1 MTLPL
6 RFLAQ
11 VEEDLVAGHTWYEG
25 KSPGLGEEFLRAF
38 YASAGEISHN
48 PLLWPCVY
56 DQFRRHLLRRF
67 PYAVYFT
74 IEDGHVIVFGIF
86 HCARDP
92 RAIQNGI
99 TDRNIRKSP

>member
-6 RFLAQ
+6 RSLDQ

-48 PLLWPCVY
+48 PLLWPCVF

-67 PYAVYFT
+67 PYAVYFM